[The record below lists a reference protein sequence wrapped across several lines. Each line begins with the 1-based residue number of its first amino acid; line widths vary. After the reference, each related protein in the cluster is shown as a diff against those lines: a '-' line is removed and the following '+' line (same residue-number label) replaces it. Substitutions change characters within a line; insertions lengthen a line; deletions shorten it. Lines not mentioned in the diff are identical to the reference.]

1 MDGQIGALTPTS
13 ANIWCQ
19 MNSIVGLPISGYAIL
34 LALLAFLVADEGGSV
49 MRALTARA
57 IATSDRSDVRGRL
70 AELGKS
76 EAAHYENFRI
86 FQLSIALT
94 LILLSWTLL
103 FLGLIPATTAIL
115 FSVLL
120 PFAALILTNRALTKR
135 VHRKRLA
142 IESEFPA
149 IVEMLT
155 LAIGSGASPTAA
167 MSRIARRADGFLAR
181 DFRQVITQVES
192 GVPFH
197 LALDEMSRKAKS
209 VTLRRFVDSM
219 IISITRGAPLVEV
232 LSHGAQEA
240 RNSERIKLLDKAGK
254 SEIAMMIPV
263 VFLILPIS
271 ILFALF
277 PSLSS
282 LDLFNS

>member
-1 MDGQIGALTPTS
+1 MSSLSGVS
-13 ANIWCQ
+13 
-19 MNSIVGLPISGYAIL
+19 ISGFAVL
-34 LALLAFLVADEGGSV
+34 LALVGFFIADEQSLFF
-49 MRALTARA
+49 RALTRKA
-57 IATSDRSDVRGRL
+57 ISSSDRSDIRGRL

-76 EAAHYENFRI
+76 HMTSYENFRI
-86 FQLSIALT
+86 FQMTLALSS
-94 LILLSWTLL
+94 ILLSTLL
-103 FLGLIPATTAIL
+103 ALIGFIPTTTAIL
-115 FSVLL
+115 FMVAL
-120 PFAALILTNRALTKR
+120 PLAALFLTDRSLTKR
-135 VHRKRLA
+135 VHRKRIA

-155 LAIGSGASPTAA
+155 LAIGSGESPTSA

-181 DFRQVITQVES
+181 DFRQVISQVES

-197 LALDEMSRKAKS
+197 LALDEMSRRAKS

-240 RNSERIKLLDKAGK
+240 RNNERVSLLNKAGK

-277 PSLSS
+277 PSLAS
-282 LDLFNS
+282 LELFNS

>member
-1 MDGQIGALTPTS
+1 MSPIFGVSISSFAL
-13 ANIWCQ
+13 
-19 MNSIVGLPISGYAIL
+19 L
-34 LALLAFLVADEGGSV
+34 LALAAFLIADEGSSLFKT
-49 MRALTARA
+49 LTHKA
-57 IATSDRSDVRGRL
+57 ISTSDRSNVRGRL
-70 AELGKS
+70 SELGKNES
-76 EAAHYENFRI
+76 TAYENFRI
-86 FQLSIALT
+86 FQLTVALSSI
-94 LILLSWTLL
+94 LISSMLLL
-103 FLGLIPATTAIL
+103 LGLISIGVAIL
-115 FSVLL
+115 LTVIL
-120 PFAALILTNRALTKR
+120 PLIALILTDRSLTKR
-135 VHRKRLA
+135 VQRKRIA

-155 LAIGSGASPTAA
+155 LAIGSGESPTSA
-167 MSRIARRADGFLAR
+167 MSRIALRADGFLAR
-181 DFRQVITQVES
+181 DFRQVILQVEK

-197 LALDEMSRKAKS
+197 LALDEMSRRAKS

-240 RNSERIKLLDKAGK
+240 RNNERIKLLDKAGK

-277 PSLSS
+277 PSLAS
-282 LDLFNS
+282 LELFNY

>member
-1 MDGQIGALTPTS
+1 MSIALASVFVSVTLLLLGRIRVES
-13 ANIWCQ
+13 
-19 MNSIVGLPISGYAIL
+19 AIL
-34 LALLAFLVADEGGSV
+34 LSSV
-49 MRALTARA
+49 
-57 IATSDRSDVRGRL
+57 
-70 AELGKS
+70 
-76 EAAHYENFRI
+76 
-86 FQLSIALT
+86 
-94 LILLSWTLL
+94 
-103 FLGLIPATTAIL
+103 
-115 FSVLL
+115 L
-120 PFAALILTNRALTKR
+120 PFAALLLTNRMLTKR
-135 VHRKRLA
+135 VQRKRMA

-155 LAIGSGASPTAA
+155 LAIGSGESPTSA
-167 MSRIARRADGFLAR
+167 MARIARRAEGYLAR
-181 DFRQVITQVES
+181 DFRQVISQVES

-240 RNSERIKLLDKAGK
+240 RNNERIKLLDKAGK

-277 PSLSS
+277 PSLAS
-282 LDLFNS
+282 LELFNS

>member
-1 MDGQIGALTPTS
+1 MS
-13 ANIWCQ
+13 
-19 MNSIVGLPISGYAIL
+19 
-34 LALLAFLVADEGGSV
+34 LALS
-49 MRALTARA
+49 
-57 IATSDRSDVRGRL
+57 
-70 AELGKS
+70 
-76 EAAHYENFRI
+76 
-86 FQLSIALT
+86 
-94 LILLSWTLL
+94 LILFSSIFLL
-103 FLGLIPATTAIL
+103 LGVIPAGTAIL
-115 FSVLL
+115 FTLTLPVGALL
-120 PFAALILTNRALTKR
+120 LTDRALTKR
-135 VHRKRLA
+135 VHRKRIA

-155 LAIGSGASPTAA
+155 LAIGSGESPTSA
-167 MSRIARRADGFLAR
+167 MSRIARRADGYLAR
-181 DFRQVITQVES
+181 DFRQVILQVET

-240 RNSERIKLLDKAGK
+240 RNNERVKLLDKAGK

-277 PSLSS
+277 PSLAS
-282 LDLFNS
+282 LELFNS

>member
-1 MDGQIGALTPTS
+1 MS
-13 ANIWCQ
+13 
-19 MNSIVGLPISGYAIL
+19 SIFGVPISGYSIL
-34 LALLAFLVADEGGSV
+34 FALIAFLVADEGGSL
-49 MRALTARA
+49 MRAITRRA
-57 IATSDRSDVRGRL
+57 ITTSDRSDVRGRL
-70 AELGKS
+70 EELGKGDPI
-76 EAAHYENFRI
+76 HYENFRI
-86 FQLSIALT
+86 FQMSIALASVFVSVT
-94 LILLSWTLL
+94 LLLLGRIRVESAILLS
-103 FLGLIPATTAIL
+103 
-115 FSVLL
+115 SVL
-120 PFAALILTNRALTKR
+120 PFAALLLTNRMLTKR
-135 VHRKRLA
+135 VQRKRMA

-155 LAIGSGASPTAA
+155 LAIGSGESPTSA
-167 MSRIARRADGFLAR
+167 MARIARRAEGYLAR
-181 DFRQVITQVES
+181 DFRQVISQVES

-240 RNSERIKLLDKAGK
+240 RNNERIKLLDKAGK

-277 PSLSS
+277 PSLAS
-282 LDLFNS
+282 LELFNS